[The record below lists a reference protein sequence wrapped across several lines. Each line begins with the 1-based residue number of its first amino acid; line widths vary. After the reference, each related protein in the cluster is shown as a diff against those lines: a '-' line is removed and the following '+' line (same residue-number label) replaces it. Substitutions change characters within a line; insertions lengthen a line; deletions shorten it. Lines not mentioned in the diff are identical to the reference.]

1 MTDRFKGKVAFITG
15 ASSGIGAAAAKE
27 LARQGA
33 RVAIAARRLDRLTEV
48 ADAIRAA
55 GGEALPVA
63 CDVTDRASVDAAV
76 NAAVEH
82 FGGLDIV
89 LANAG
94 FYVDGIVQQLEPGD
108 YRRQMETNFFGVLHT
123 VYAVLP
129 HLEKSRGR
137 LGIVSSVMGLMA
149 MPAASAYCASK
160 YALCGFGECIHY
172 DLAPVGV
179 SVTMVNPGLVESEI
193 RSINNRQEHTG
204 KPDPAPRRF
213 VMPADQAARKIAH
226 ALYRRKPQLI
236 LTKSARLGDFLN
248 RHCPRLTRLAY
259 RMAGRK
265 KVLKRLARLRQ
276 KAGEA
281 GG

>member
-1 MTDRFKGKVAFITG
+1 MGNRFEGKAAFITG
-15 ASSGIGAAAAKE
+15 ASSGIGAAVAKE

-48 ADAIRAA
+48 ADAIRGA

-63 CDVTDRASVDAAV
+63 CDVTYRASVEMAV
-76 NAAVEH
+76 NTAAEH

-94 FYVDGIVQQLEPGD
+94 FYVDGIVQQLEPDD
-108 YRRQMETNFFGVLHT
+108 YRRQMETNFFGALHT
-123 VYAVLP
+123 VYAALP

-172 DLAPVGV
+172 DLAPVGI

-204 KPDPAPRRF
+204 KPDPAPQAF
-213 VMPADQAARKIAH
+213 VMPVEKAARKIAH
-226 ALYRRKPQLI
+226 ALHRRKPQLI
-236 LTKSARLGDFLN
+236 LTKAARLGDFLN

-259 RMAGRK
+259 RMTGRK
-265 KVLKRLARLRQ
+265 KVLKRLARARR
-276 KAGEA
+276 KAAETA
-281 GG
+281 G